1 MKRVA
6 ISQRRDTDPNYNEVR
21 DCLDIRFAKL
31 LWEWGFLPLPL
42 ASGISNPNTYLHA
55 MSPDAIVLT
64 GGNDIGR
71 APERDALET
80 AALDYALCYQ
90 LPVLGICRGLQML
103 NHYQGGQLRSIS
115 GHVATQHTISGPL
128 TQHSPRTVNSYHKH
142 AVYPDTLGNNLRAL
156 AWVEDGSI
164 EALCH
169 TTLPWL
175 AIMWH
180 PERDSPLNTA
190 DKAFITKLLT
200 EGRLP

>member
-1 MKRVA
+1 MKRVV
-6 ISQRRDTDPNYNEVR
+6 ISQRRDTVPGYNEIR

-42 ASGISNPNTYLHA
+42 ASGISNPSDYLRA
-55 MSPDAIVLT
+55 ISPDAIVLT

-80 AALDYALCYQ
+80 AALDYALCNQ
-90 LPVLGICRGLQML
+90 LPVFGICRGLQML

-115 GHVATQHTISGPL
+115 GHVAIRHTISGPL
-128 TQHSPRTVNSYHKH
+128 TQNSPRTVNSYHKQ

-180 PERDSPLNTA
+180 PERDSPLNAA